1 MQEKDGFYTLKGYQ
15 ANGAGELTSAME
27 DYLEMICRL
36 LQDRESVRVG
46 DLSHMLHV
54 KPSSVTKMIQHLS
67 LSGYLRAEKY
77 GEIYLTDKGRS
88 AGGYLLY
95 RHGVVHR
102 FLCAL
107 NGTDNELEQAE
118 KIEHFFNRTTV
129 ENLERLTKRMAD
141 GGL

>member
-1 MQEKDGFYTLKGYQ
+1 
-15 ANGAGELTSAME
+15 
-27 DYLEMICRL
+27 MICRL

-95 RHGVVHR
+95 RTASSTGS
-102 FLCAL
+102 CARS
-107 NGTDNELEQAE
+107 TA
-118 KIEHFFNRTTV
+118 RTTSW
-129 ENLERLTKRMAD
+129 NRRRK
-141 GGL
+141 